1 MYVLV
6 KNATDPA
13 TKQEL
18 SDLITNSIDEPVR
31 KMCMDEYGIVERAAY
46 NSLTGTHQSLID
58 HWAKFVPTVGI
69 KKQ

>member
-18 SDLITNSIDEPVR
+18 SDLITNNIDESVR
-31 KMCMDEYGIVERAAY
+31 KMCVDEYGIIERAAY
-46 NSLTGTHQSLID
+46 NSLAGKHQSLID